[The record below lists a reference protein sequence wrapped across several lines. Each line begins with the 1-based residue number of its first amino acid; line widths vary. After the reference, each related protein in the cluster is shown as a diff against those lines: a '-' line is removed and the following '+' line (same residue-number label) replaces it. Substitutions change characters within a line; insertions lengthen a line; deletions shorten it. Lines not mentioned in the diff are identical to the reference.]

1 MMGKKAVLIPCL
13 WLVSLIISQAQPLEL
28 LREVKIQPPAA
39 VSLDRYNRIFVGDEK
54 GNVNQ
59 YDAEG
64 KFLLTYS
71 PPKVVRLSLLE
82 AWNTT
87 KIFAFSRDFQQYTLL
102 DRFLVPIGQ
111 YSLDE
116 TSVGF
121 ARVASLSADENLWVF
136 DEVDFSL
143 KKLLLRTG
151 AVSIHAPMNQILDAR
166 DYDLAFLR
174 EYQNLLFISDRN
186 SGLLVFDNLGNY
198 RKKLP
203 FKGLSSFGM
212 RNEEVYFLQGNEVH
226 FFHLYTFAE
235 RSLALPAGQKANHVL
250 AFEDRLVVFSG
261 EWMRI
266 YRVLKP

>member
-1 MMGKKAVLIPCL
+1 MMGKKAVLVPCL
-13 WLVSLIISQAQPLEL
+13 WLCSLIISQAQSLEL
-28 LREVKIQPPAA
+28 LREVKIQSPAS
-39 VSLDRYNRIFVGDEK
+39 VSLDRYNHIFVGDER

-87 KIFAFSRDFQQYTLL
+87 KIFTFSRDFQQYTLL
-102 DRFLVPIGQ
+102 DRFLTPIGQ

-116 TSVGF
+116 TTVGF
-121 ARVASLSADENLWVF
+121 ARVASLSADDNLWLF

-151 AVSIHAPMNQILDAR
+151 AVSINAPMNRILDAR

-174 EYQNLLFISDRN
+174 EYQHMLFISDRN

-212 RNEEVYFLQGNEVH
+212 LNEEVYFLQGSEVH

-235 RSLALPAGQKANHVL
+235 RSLTLPEGMKPNHVL
-250 AFEDRLVVFSG
+250 AFEDRLVLFSG
-261 EWMRI
+261 DQMRI
-266 YRVLKP
+266 YRVLKQ